1 MPDNGADLVVNV
13 EDPGSPGTY
22 VPVNDMNSYNKNSS
36 RDRTAYPVFMRA
48 VPHTLVA
55 PREVS
60 FTLSGYL
67 NMTDPGQQILR
78 AAEEADT
85 VVSLEVLPDGTNGF
99 RQDVR
104 VGTRTH
110 DADPEAFQEVSFEM
124 SAADVPTV
132 VASGPI
138 I

>member
-1 MPDNGADLVVNV
+1 MPENGADLVVNV

-36 RDRTAYPVFMRA
+36 RDRTTYPVFMRTI
-48 VPHTLVA
+48 PHTLVA

-67 NMTDPGQQILR
+67 AMTDPGQQILR
-78 AAEEADT
+78 TAEENDT
-85 VVSLEVLPDGTNGF
+85 VANIEVLPDGTNGF

-124 SAADVPTV
+124 AAADDPVQV
-132 VASGPI
+132 GSGPI